1 MNKLAL
7 TFAIGAATLLGA
19 SAVNAAPAQKQTQ
32 APAAHSDTATQA
44 TDMSSRHRRWHHRHH
59 HHRWHHRH
67 HRHWGYAPYPRSYG
81 YYPSYYRPAP
91 VISFGFGGFGG
102 GRHWGHHHHRHW

>member
-1 MNKLAL
+1 MKKLAL

-32 APAAHSDTATQA
+32 APIAHSDTATQA
-44 TDMSSRHRRWHHRHH
+44 TDMSSRHRRWHRHH

-67 HRHWGYAPYPRSYG
+67 HHRHWGYHPYPRSYG
-81 YYPSYYRPAP
+81 YYRPAP
-91 VISFGFGGFGG
+91 VITFGFGGGP
-102 GRHWGHHHHRHW
+102 RWGHRHYHHW